1 MDRLRFVL
9 ATVFLGLAGLGGLVV
24 RGQQN
29 LEDPPGHVPSGGIQ
43 APTHLL
49 VMTPFVLPELQ
60 SELGLSAAQV
70 TQLQNLKQ
78 QMLIRGKTLSNQI
91 AAKRKELDTLL
102 APGTS
107 KGDLVK
113 KLFEQIGSLKGD
125 QLFAGYQT
133 AIKMKAALTEAQR
146 NKLAAMKPKA
156 LHQAMTSGM
165 SMNDRMEM
173 MQFMGEEVMMS
184 EGMAGTPASKL
195 Q

>member
-1 MDRLRFVL
+1 MQGP
-9 ATVFLGLAGLGGLVV
+9 A
-24 RGQQN
+24 
-29 LEDPPGHVPSGGIQ
+29 
-43 APTHLL
+43 HLM

-78 QMLIRGKTLSNQI
+78 QMLARGKTLSIQM

-125 QLFAGYQT
+125 QLYAGYQT
-133 AIKMKAALTEAQR
+133 AIKMKGALTDVQR
-146 NKLAAMKPKA
+146 SKLAAMKPKA

-165 SMNDRMEM
+165 
-173 MQFMGEEVMMS
+173 
-184 EGMAGTPASKL
+184 
-195 Q
+195 

>member
-1 MDRLRFVL
+1 MDRPRALFV
-9 ATVFLGLAGLGGLVV
+9 TVFLGLAGFGGLVAL
-24 RGQQN
+24 GQQN
-29 LEDPPGHVPSGGIQ
+29 LEDPSGHVPSAAMQGP
-43 APTHLL
+43 AHLM

-78 QMLIRGKTLSNQI
+78 QMLIRGKTLSGQI

-125 QLFAGYQT
+125 RLFTGYQT
-133 AIKMKAALTEAQR
+133 AIKMKAALTDAQR

-156 LHQAMTSGM
+156 LQQAL
-165 SMNDRMEM
+165 SMNDKMEM
-173 MQFMGEEVMMS
+173 MQFMGEDVMMS
-184 EGMAGTPASKL
+184 EAMAGTPPSKL

>member
-1 MDRLRFVL
+1 
-9 ATVFLGLAGLGGLVV
+9 
-24 RGQQN
+24 
-29 LEDPPGHVPSGGIQ
+29 
-43 APTHLL
+43 
-49 VMTPFVLPELQ
+49 
-60 SELGLSAAQV
+60 
-70 TQLQNLKQ
+70 
-78 QMLIRGKTLSNQI
+78 
-91 AAKRKELDTLL
+91 
-102 APGTS
+102 
-107 KGDLVK
+107 
-113 KLFEQIGSLKGD
+113 LFEQIGSLKGD

-133 AIKMKAALTEAQR
+133 AIKMKAALTDAQR

>member
-1 MDRLRFVL
+1 MDRLRFL
-9 ATVFLGLAGLGGLVV
+9 GATFLLTLLGLTGLLALA
-24 RGQQN
+24 QYN
-29 LEDPPGHVPSGGIQ
+29 HEDPPGYFPKTGMQGP
-43 APTHLL
+43 AHLM

-78 QMLIRGKTLSNQI
+78 QMLARGKTLSNQI

-113 KLFEQIGSLKGD
+113 KLFEQIGSLKGE
-125 QLFAGYQT
+125 QLFTGYQT
-133 AIKMKAALTEAQR
+133 AIKMKAALTDAQR
-146 NKLAAMKPKA
+146 DKLAAMNPKA

-165 SMNDRMEM
+165 PMNDRMEM
-173 MQFMGEEVMMS
+173 MQFMGEDVISQDMV
-184 EGMAGTPASKL
+184 GTPGPK

>member
-1 MDRLRFVL
+1 MDRLRFLGVTL
-9 ATVFLGLAGLGGLVV
+9 FLGLVGLSGLVALAQ
-24 RGQQN
+24 RN
-29 LEDPPGHVPSGGIQ
+29 HEDPPPYFPKTGMQGP
-43 APTHLL
+43 AHLM

-78 QMLIRGKTLSNQI
+78 QMLARGKTLSNQI

-125 QLFAGYQT
+125 QLYTGYQT
-133 AIKMKAALTEAQR
+133 AIKMKATLTDVQQS
-146 NKLAAMKPKA
+146 KLAAMKPQEF
-156 LHQAMTSGM
+156 HQAMTSGM

-173 MQFMGEEVMMS
+173 IQFMGIS
-184 EGMAGTPASKL
+184 QDMAGTTAPSSK

>member
-1 MDRLRFVL
+1 MERLRFVG
-9 ATVFLGLAGLGGLVV
+9 ATLFMTLLGVTGLVALA
-24 RGQQN
+24 QYN
-29 LEDPPGHVPSGGIQ
+29 HEDPPGYFPKTGMQGP
-43 APTHLL
+43 AHLM

-78 QMLIRGKTLSNQI
+78 QMLIRGKTLSGQI

-113 KLFEQIGSLKGD
+113 KLFEQIGSLQGD
-125 QLFAGYQT
+125 RLFTGYQP
-133 AIKMKAALTEAQR
+133 ANKMKAALTEAQR
-146 NKLAAMKPKA
+146 NKLPAMKIKA

-165 SMNDRMEM
+165 SMN
-173 MQFMGEEVMMS
+173 
-184 EGMAGTPASKL
+184 
-195 Q
+195 